1 MKNKRVWIVLAVIL
15 LIVALVL
22 FLVLR
27 KEAQE
32 NNYVMPEGEWNDPVL
47 DTAEYEAVFATMD
60 GDFYFSEQEFLE
72 YRGLQVVKASQKVET
87 LAHIGGLTREV
98 NEKNGGLNTVYL
110 QINPMLL
117 YQNLGEEVPW
127 QDALE
132 YYLTLPIQESPNVT
146 YEILLSYPRLS
157 YLATLSEEEWELYK
171 QVYLDFMVAVGGM
184 ENVFV
189 YYLGNQEWLSR
200 NPLNYENDFMV
211 NRDVEKHIILSVFCD
226 RKYIVT
232 PSQMHILLA
241 EMDELLGFY
250 KVDKCADL
258 SDWSFVFLGDSII
271 GNDRTTCS
279 VPSVVSAF
287 SGADVY
293 NCGKNGA
300 AATYDKEAEVSFG
313 DVTQAIISGN
323 TEAIVNPEL
332 ADSINEFRKS
342 YDTENLCFVLNYGLN
357 DYFMGY
363 PTENAEDSLCI
374 ETYAGALRT
383 GIGQLK
389 QAYPD
394 AEIIVMLP
402 TYTILYEEGTQIMSS
417 AGAQLTDYRNVAQ
430 AVAEEMGVFYKD
442 NYEDIPLDINTHTTL
457 LADGTHL
464 NEQGRYVLGSQI
476 VTFFE
481 KEVLEKTNR

>member
-22 FLVLR
+22 FFVLR
-27 KEAQE
+27 KGTQK
-32 NNYVMPEGEWNDPVL
+32 NNYVMPEGEWNDPAL

-72 YRGLQVVKASQKVET
+72 YRGLQVVKTSRRLET
-87 LAHIGGLTREV
+87 LAHIEGLTRMV
-98 NEKNGGLNTVYL
+98 NEKKTNLTTIYL

-117 YQNLGEEVPW
+117 YQNLGEGIPW

-132 YYLTLPIQESPNVT
+132 YYLTLPIQESANVT
-146 YEILLSYPRLS
+146 YEILLSYPSLS

-184 ENVFV
+184 ENVLV
-189 YYLGNQEWLSR
+189 YYLGNQEWLIR
-200 NPLNYENDFMV
+200 NSLNYETDFMV
-211 NRDVEKHIILSVFCD
+211 NRDVEKNIILSVFCD
-226 RKYIVT
+226 RKYIIT

-250 KVDKCADL
+250 RVDECADL

-271 GNDRTTCS
+271 GNDRSTCS

-300 AATYDKEAEVSFG
+300 TATYDKEAEVSFLE
-313 DVTQAIISGN
+313 VTQAIISGN
-323 TEAIVNPEL
+323 TKDIVNQEL
-332 ADSINEFRKS
+332 ADAINEFRKS
-342 YDTENLCFVLNYGLN
+342 YDTVNLCFVLNYGLN
-357 DYFMGY
+357 DYFKGY
-363 PTENAEDSLCI
+363 PTENAEDSLCK
-374 ETYAGALRT
+374 ESYAGALRT
-383 GIGQLK
+383 GISQLK

-394 AEIIVMLP
+394 AEIIVMIP

-417 AGAQLTDYRNVAQ
+417 AGAKLEDYRNLAQ

-442 NYEDIPLDINTHTTL
+442 NYGDMPLDINTHTTL

-464 NEQGRYVLGSQI
+464 NEHGRYVLGNQLI
-476 VTFFE
+476 TFFE
-481 KEVLEKTNR
+481 KNVLEDTNR